1 MLEETQELQLI
12 RSVLVD
18 AFPEESR
25 RVGKTNLNDIVRRR
39 GQVRV
44 VPLEASRLEW
54 VDSLLLLAHSAAL
67 LSHWLIAAGNNIDS
81 KERGKTEWHI
91 HFEQTNRVDSV
102 QASEVKLSNAL
113 DLPIPPETA
122 EKLDSA
128 ALDRLISSFVAH
140 LDAARGK
147 DGVSGEP
154 G

>member
-1 MLEETQELQLI
+1 MLDETQELQLI
-12 RSVLVD
+12 RSVLVE
-18 AFPEESR
+18 AFPQESR

-44 VPLEASRLEW
+44 VPLDASRLEW

-67 LSHWLIAAGNNIDS
+67 LSHWLIAARNNIDS

-113 DLPIPPETA
+113 DLPIPLELA
-122 EKLDSA
+122 GKLDSA
-128 ALDRLISSFVAH
+128 ALDRLTSLFVAH
-140 LDAARGK
+140 LDAVREQGS
-147 DGVSGEP
+147 DSREP
-154 G
+154 E